1 MRKIST
7 ICVALIAGLI
17 AALPANAI
25 SPEDEAALAAFAK
38 PGSVLIMRHAITIRK
53 PDRFDFTL
61 LDCETQRLLS
71 PQGQLQSKEI
81 GNLIKDRG
89 IQVDQVLYSRYCRC
103 EDTARRLD
111 VSDNVKRLKALLSVN
126 KSDEAK
132 IAKKTAELRA
142 FLKTRDRTKKLVMV
156 THSKNIEALTGVIV
170 YEGGGVVFDN
180 TTDGVVTVLGELKPL
195 EVPKPTEE

>member
-1 MRKIST
+1 MRKISA
-7 ICVALIAGLI
+7 ICAAVFAVMVAAV
-17 AALPANAI
+17 PASAI

-38 PGSVLIMRHAITIRK
+38 PGSVLIMRHAITIKK
-53 PDRFDFTL
+53 PDRFNFTL

-81 GNLIKDRG
+81 GNLIKARN
-89 IQVDQVLYSRYCRC
+89 IPVDQVLYSRYCRC

-111 VSDNVKRLKALLSVN
+111 VSDNVKRLNALLSVN
-126 KSDEAK
+126 KADEEK
-132 IAKKTAELRA
+132 IAKKNTELLE
-142 FLKTRDRTKKLVMV
+142 FLKKRDRSKKLVLV

-180 TTDGVVTVLGELKPL
+180 TADGVVTVLGELKPL
-195 EVPKPTEE
+195 EVPKPPEE